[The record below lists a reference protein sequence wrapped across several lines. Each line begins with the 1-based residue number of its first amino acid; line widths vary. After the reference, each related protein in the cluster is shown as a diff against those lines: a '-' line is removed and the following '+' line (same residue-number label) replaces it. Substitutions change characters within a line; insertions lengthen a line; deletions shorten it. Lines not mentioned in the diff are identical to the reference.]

1 LPAALLLIL
10 WLKKIPM
17 GWRRRSATV
26 PVAPAGVPPTESVP
40 FLWLVVPFVAM
51 GAGMGLVTMWWERF
65 HQGTQGNLFRMG
77 LVERVLVA
85 SRALWFYLGKLLWPA
100 NLTFSYPHWTISA
113 SDPWAYGWLA
123 ATVILGLVIWRTRRK
138 TGRGVEVAAV
148 FFAATLSPLL
158 GFIMVYTFAYS
169 FVADHYQYL
178 ACLGPIALAAAAME
192 TGWSRGAWWKTFLR
206 SASYIV
212 LLLVLG
218 LLTWRQCGM
227 YADAETL
234 WHATLA
240 RNPDSW
246 LAHNNLGTLL
256 RQKGQ
261 VDEAIY
267 HYQQALKIMPDTES
281 VRFNLA
287 RAFVQEGKSG
297 EAIAQYH
304 QALQLDPND
313 MEALNNL
320 AWLLA
325 TAPQPALRNG
335 DEALQLAR
343 RANELAGGKNPVVM
357 GTLAAAFAE
366 TGQFAAA
373 AQTVQQALELAQTA
387 GQQDLIRG
395 FAAQLQR
402 YKEGRP
408 LHQ

>member
-1 LPAALLLIL
+1 
-10 WLKKIPM
+10 
-17 GWRRRSATV
+17 
-26 PVAPAGVPPTESVP
+26 
-40 FLWLVVPFVAM
+40 
-51 GAGMGLVTMWWERF
+51 
-65 HQGTQGNLFRMG
+65 
-77 LVERVLVA
+77 
-85 SRALWFYLGKLLWPA
+85 
-100 NLTFSYPHWTISA
+100 
-113 SDPWAYGWLA
+113 
-123 ATVILGLVIWRTRRK
+123 
-138 TGRGVEVAAV
+138 
-148 FFAATLSPLL
+148 
-158 GFIMVYTFAYS
+158 
-169 FVADHYQYL
+169 
-178 ACLGPIALAAAAME
+178 
-192 TGWSRGAWWKTFLR
+192 
-206 SASYIV
+206 
-212 LLLVLG
+212 
-218 LLTWRQCGM
+218 M

-343 RANELAGGKNPVVM
+343 RANELAGGKNPVVV